1 MCQSLANLK
10 LSRESRA
17 AVLETELSQSVE
29 VLSPGPGRMRDT
41 RSKSVLSI
49 GPPAPTHQ
57 VGIMVSRGGHY
68 FLLVPEFREAWSNTL
83 VHSKNVVLL
92 LLVIITVYCMLLII
106 WKDL

>member
-17 AVLETELSQSVE
+17 AVLETDLSQSVE

-57 VGIMVSRGGHY
+57 VGIQWISRGGY
-68 FLLVPEFREAWSNTL
+68 
-83 VHSKNVVLL
+83 
-92 LLVIITVYCMLLII
+92 
-106 WKDL
+106 

>member
-17 AVLETELSQSVE
+17 AVRETDLSQSVE

-57 VGIMVSRGGHY
+57 VGIMV
-68 FLLVPEFREAWSNTL
+68 PEFREAWSNTL

-92 LLVIITVYCMLLII
+92 LLVIITIYCMLLII

>member
-49 GPPAPTHQ
+49 GPPAPTVQ
-57 VGIMVSRGGHY
+57 VGIRQ
-68 FLLVPEFREAWSNTL
+68 FRAGTIFYWS
-83 VHSKNVVLL
+83 
-92 LLVIITVYCMLLII
+92 
-106 WKDL
+106 

>member
-10 LSRESRA
+10 LSRDSWA
-17 AVLETELSQSVE
+17 AVLETDLSQSVE

-49 GPPAPTHQ
+49 SPPAPTHQ
-57 VGIMVSRGGHY
+57 VDIRQFRAAGHY
-68 FLLVPEFREAWSNTL
+68 FLLVLAWSNTL

>member
-1 MCQSLANLK
+1 MCKSLANLK

-17 AVLETELSQSVE
+17 AVLETELSGSVE
-29 VLSPGPGRMRDT
+29 VLSPGPGRMRGT

-57 VGIMVSRGGHY
+57 VGVMVSRQFRAGHY
-68 FLLVPEFREAWSNTL
+68 FLLVLAWSNTL

-92 LLVIITVYCMLLII
+92 LLVIITIYCMLLII

>member
-17 AVLETELSQSVE
+17 AVLETDLSQSVE

-49 GPPAPTHQ
+49 GPPAATHQ
-57 VGIMVSRGGHY
+57 VDISQFRARHY
-68 FLLVPEFREAWSNTL
+68 FLM
-83 VHSKNVVLL
+83 VLEKHGVL
-92 LLVIITVYCMLLII
+92 E
-106 WKDL
+106 